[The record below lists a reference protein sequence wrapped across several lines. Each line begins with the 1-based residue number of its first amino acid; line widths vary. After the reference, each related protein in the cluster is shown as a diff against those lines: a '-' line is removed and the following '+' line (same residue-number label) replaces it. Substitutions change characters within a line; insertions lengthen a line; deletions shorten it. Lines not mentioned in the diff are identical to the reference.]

1 MDDLRRN
8 LATQLTPLYDAGEAM
23 SIARIAADYARRF
36 VAPNA
41 LDAFWLQLCE
51 RLLAGEPI
59 QYVLGETEFLGK
71 RFKVSPAVLIP
82 RMETE
87 EVVVFALDILKEKK
101 APAVLDIGLG
111 SGCIGL
117 SIKAKRPDVR
127 LFGLEK
133 SPEALAIARENINW
147 VLKSPEEVYFAEGDI
162 LQPETLPADWPQF
175 DLIVSNPP
183 YIPHREAALMPAHV
197 LEHEP
202 HLALF
207 VEDADPLLFY
217 RKIGAWSK
225 TRLAP
230 GGHLL
235 FECNEFN
242 APDVV
247 QLLEQQGYKHTT
259 LHKDLSGADRTVVS
273 QQLSVN
279 SEQLSGLLC

>member
-1 MDDLRRN
+1 MEDLRRA
-8 LATQLTPLYDAGEAM
+8 LGAQLTPLYDAGEAM
-23 SIARIAADYARRF
+23 SIARIAAAYARHF

-41 LDAFWLQLCE
+41 LNDFWAQLSQ

-87 EVVVFALDILKEKK
+87 ELVVMALDILKEKK

-111 SGCIGL
+111 SGCIAL
-117 SIKAKRPDVR
+117 SIKAKRPDIR
-127 LFGLEK
+127 LFGVEK
-133 SPEALAIARENINW
+133 SPEALEIARENIGW
-147 VLKSPEEVYFAEGDI
+147 VLKKPDEVYFAEGDI
-162 LQPETLPADWPQF
+162 LQPETLPSDWPLF

-183 YIPHREAALMPAHV
+183 YIPHHEAALMPAHV
-197 LEHEP
+197 LAHEP

-217 RKIGAWSK
+217 RKIAEWSK

-242 APDVV
+242 AKEVV

-259 LHKDLSGADRTVVS
+259 LHKDLSGADRTVI
-273 QQLSVN
+273 
-279 SEQLSGLLC
+279 SEHP

>member
-1 MDDLRRN
+1 MEDLRRA
-8 LATQLTPLYDAGEAM
+8 LGAQLTPLYDAGEAM

-41 LDAFWLQLCE
+41 LNDFWAQLSQ

-87 EVVVFALDILKEKK
+87 ELVVLAWDILKEKK

-111 SGCIGL
+111 SGCIAL
-117 SIKAKRPDVR
+117 SIKAKRPDTR

-133 SPEALAIARENINW
+133 SPEALEIARENITW
-147 VLKSPEEVYFAEGDI
+147 VLKNPDAVHFAEGDI
-162 LQPETLPADWPQF
+162 LQPETLPSDWPLF

-183 YIPHREAALMPAHV
+183 YIPHQEAALMPAHV
-197 LEHEP
+197 LAHEP

-217 RKIGAWSK
+217 RKIAEWAK

-242 APDVV
+242 AREVV

-259 LHKDLSGADRTVVS
+259 LHKDLSGADRTVI
-273 QQLSVN
+273 
-279 SEQLSGLLC
+279 SEQ

>member
-1 MDDLRRN
+1 
-8 LATQLTPLYDAGEAM
+8 
-23 SIARIAADYARRF
+23 
-36 VAPNA
+36 
-41 LDAFWLQLCE
+41 
-51 RLLAGEPI
+51 LLAGEPI

-147 VLKSPEEVYFAEGDI
+147 VLKSPEEVHFAEGDI
-162 LQPETLPADWPQF
+162 LQPETLPADWQQF

-279 SEQLSGLLC
+279 SYQ